1 MTDKESGTN
10 FISTGGSVMPLTAQ
24 GWDSFGK
31 TNEESQLTTKT
42 LEQGLAIRY

>member
-1 MTDKESGTN
+1 MIDKESGTN

-31 TNEESQLTTKT
+31 TNEES
-42 LEQGLAIRY
+42 